1 MAESLGEKL
10 KQAREERDITI
21 SEVAEQTRI
30 SPLYLDSIDKDD
42 YRPLPGGIF
51 NKGFIKSYAKYV
63 GVDENEAMQDY
74 ARLMATQGPGEDE
87 EETKSYRSQV
97 MVDDSGGRSMIPTVI
112 GAVIILGLMTWGL
125 LSLVSYMQN
134 RETPVVES
142 NVAESNSNVN
152 ANNNVNAN
160 VNTAE
165 TENATKYP
173 TDKIKVEIKT
183 SGEPVAI
190 ETFTDGKRETTT
202 ITGDSALTVE
212 GQESVKIS
220 YYKGLAGLIKLNLNG
235 KDLETPIPSADY
247 KRNAFVYEINK
258 NNIEE
263 VLQSGKI
270 PGDSPVDANANTNAN
285 AAN

>member
-1 MAESLGEKL
+1 MAETLGEKL
-10 KQAREERDITI
+10 KQAREERGVTI

-74 ARLMATQGPGEDE
+74 AHLMATQEPSEEDE
-87 EETKSYRSQV
+87 ETKTYRPQV
-97 MVDDSGGRSMIPTVI
+97 LTDNSNSRSMIPTVI

-125 LSLVSYMQN
+125 LSLVNYMQN
-134 RETPVVES
+134 RETPVVET
-142 NVAESNSNVN
+142 NVADNNSN

-160 VNTAE
+160 VNVAK
-165 TENATKYP
+165 TEDETKYP

-183 SGEPVAI
+183 SGEPVAA
-190 ETFTDGKRETTT
+190 EVFTDGKRETTT
-202 ITGDSALTVE
+202 ISGDSSLTVE
-212 GQESVKIS
+212 GQESVRIS
-220 YYKGLAGLIKLNLNG
+220 YYRGLANLVKLNLNG
-235 KDLETPIPSADY
+235 KELETPIPPADY
-247 KRNAFVYEINK
+247 TRNAFVYEINK
-258 NNIEE
+258 SNIKE

-270 PGDSPVDANANTNAN
+270 SFDSSADTNANTNTATPN
-285 AAN
+285 